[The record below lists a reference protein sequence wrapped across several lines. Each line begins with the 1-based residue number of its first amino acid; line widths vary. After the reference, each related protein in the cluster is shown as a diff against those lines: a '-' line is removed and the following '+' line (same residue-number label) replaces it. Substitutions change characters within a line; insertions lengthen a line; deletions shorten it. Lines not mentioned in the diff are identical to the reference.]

1 MAMFT
6 EKTQIR
12 ELSRE
17 LALPEGVTATMNSGI
32 LQVKGPLGVVK
43 KNFNLIRVT
52 VTAEGEQVKIKPFG
66 TKKQD
71 KAVLGTCE
79 SIIRH
84 IIDGV
89 TEGFTYKMKVAFA
102 HFPVTV
108 KIKGKEVQVENFYGE
123 RSPRIAEIVGDC
135 KVFTQ
140 GDDMIIQGVSVEDV
154 GHTVANI
161 EQATKVKRKDQRVF
175 LDGIYLYEK
184 VRGQSA

>member
-1 MAMFT
+1 MVMST
-6 EKTQIR
+6 EKIQTS

-17 LALPEGVTATMNSGI
+17 LALPEGVTATMNSGV

-43 KNFNLIRVT
+43 KDFNLIRAT
-52 VTAEGEQVKIKPFG
+52 VKVDRKQVEIKPFG
-66 TKKQD
+66 TKRQD

-79 SIIRH
+79 SIIRN

-89 TEGFTYKMKVAFA
+89 TKGFTYKMKVAFA

-108 KIKGKEVQVENFYGE
+108 KIKGKEVHVENFYGE
-123 RSPRIAEIVGDC
+123 RSPRIAKIVGDC
-135 KVFTQ
+135 KVSTQ
-140 GDDMIIQGVSVEDV
+140 GDDIIIQGVSVEDV
-154 GHTVANI
+154 GHTAANI

-184 VRGQSA
+184 VRGQNV